1 MVVLPGRNF
10 KFLPLTRTPRN
21 HPDYIFTMNKQ
32 TISLALAVTA
42 IVFTIGNLVL
52 RLGSPTETGTS
63 PDLSFQLDQVEQ
75 QLESL
80 RTQLD
85 TLEKEERTALA
96 PEKSQAP
103 QSTGEP
109 TSPGEEEEA
118 RQDTPGGNP
127 EDLATRISALRTR
140 VEALE
145 SDPIERGFRYLDSD
159 SARLRAEG
167 VKALEELAKSDPEAL
182 AAIRDMMSDP
192 SEDVRWWS
200 VDTLAD
206 IGNKESIPLLM
217 NMLSDPS
224 AKVQQEVINSLGR
237 LGASD
242 AGPEIANF
250 LNSDNPETRAKAADA
265 IGKMKYAGATD
276 ALLASLGDQNGR
288 VRSEAIWSLA
298 ETGAKNA
305 VPSLRKIYNEN
316 PGDQRY
322 TLVRCLRTLG
332 DNEPFNAEFKRL
344 SSQALES
351 EDHNQRTEAIRSLT
365 YFAKSEAKGV
375 FQQLQKDPNKRV
387 RDHANWALRDNYR
400 RR

>member
-1 MVVLPGRNF
+1 
-10 KFLPLTRTPRN
+10 
-21 HPDYIFTMNKQ
+21 MNKQ

-42 IVFTIGNLVL
+42 IVFTIGSLVL
-52 RLGSPTETGTS
+52 RLDTPTGTETG
-63 PDLSFQLDQVEQ
+63 PDLSFKLEQ
-75 QLESL
+75 MEEQLEEL
-80 RTQLD
+80 RTQLG
-85 TLEKEERTALA
+85 TLEKEETTALA
-96 PEKSQAP
+96 PENPQAL
-103 QSTGEP
+103 QEAGELS
-109 TSPGEEEEA
+109 SPGEEEKTSSEA
-118 RQDTPGGNP
+118 AGGNQ
-127 EDLATRISALRTR
+127 EDLATRVSALRTR
-140 VEALE
+140 IEALE
-145 SDPIERGFRYLDSD
+145 SDPIDRGFRYLDSD

-182 AAIRDMMSDP
+182 AAIRDMMNDP

-206 IGNKESIPLLM
+206 IGNKESIPFLM

-242 AGPEIANF
+242 AGPEIAAF
-250 LNSDNPETRAKAADA
+250 LDSDNPETRAKAADA
-265 IGKMKYAGATD
+265 IGKMKYAGATE

-322 TLVRCLRTLG
+322 SLVRCLRTLG

-351 EDHNQRTEAIRSLT
+351 EDHNQRADAIRNLT
-365 YFAKSEAKGV
+365 YFAKSEAKSV

-387 RDHANWALRDNYR
+387 RDHANWALRENYR

>member
-1 MVVLPGRNF
+1 
-10 KFLPLTRTPRN
+10 
-21 HPDYIFTMNKQ
+21 MNKQ

-52 RLGSPTETGTS
+52 RLGTPTEPQTG
-63 PDLSFQLDQVEQ
+63 PDLSYKLDEVENQLDG
-75 QLESL
+75 L
-80 RTQLD
+80 RTQLER
-85 TLEKEERTALA
+85 LEKEKRTPVAG
-96 PEKSQAP
+96 KSSQAGAG
-103 QSTGEP
+103 SREEGEP
-109 TSPGEEEEA
+109 TSPEEGEESREVA
-118 RQDTPGGNP
+118 SGGNQ
-127 EDLATRISALRTR
+127 EDLATRVSALRTR
-140 VEALE
+140 IEALE
-145 SDPIERGFRYLDSD
+145 SDPIDRGFRYLDSD
-159 SARLRAEG
+159 SAKLRAEG
-167 VKALEELAKSDPEAL
+167 VKALEELARSDPEAL
-182 AAIRDMMSDP
+182 AAIRDMMNDP

-206 IGNKESIPLLM
+206 IGNKESIPHLM
-217 NMLSDPS
+217 NMLNDPS
-224 AKVQQEVINSLGR
+224 ARVQQEVIHSLGR
-237 LGASD
+237 LGAND

-298 ETGAKNA
+298 ETGAKTA

-365 YFAKSEAKGV
+365 YFAKSEAKSV

-387 RDHANWALRDNYR
+387 RDHANWALRDHHR